1 VNKTGAKVRTEGREG
16 DRLTG
21 DGGEHII
28 HPTGGVALPERSDPR
43 EVRFYLASCF
53 SIYIVWLF
61 VFDSVGRTSAQLPS
75 HDLTLSVDRS
85 IPFVPEFV
93 WIYLLGYIYP
103 LLPLLAVKDWHR
115 FNTSVLA
122 VMLGNMVAYTA
133 YFLLPVSFPVPA
145 MTAGLSAK
153 VLGFH
158 NWLDFH
164 PGANK
169 IPSFH
174 VASVWISYL
183 ACRRQR
189 LRRWGDGAVFAGAAL
204 VTLST
209 LFVKKHLVLDVVA
222 GVLLALAAWFA
233 ARWLYPALSGRAK
246 QPIEGFKRMI
256 RRAGPALFAYL
267 VVLFVFV
274 GLRTG
279 RVPPWFSSVVGLLRF

>member
-1 VNKTGAKVRTEGREG
+1 MEGRKG

-21 DGGEHII
+21 DPGEHII
-28 HPTGGVALPERSDPR
+28 HLTGGVALPERSDSR
-43 EVRFYLASCF
+43 EVRFYLACCF
-53 SIYIVWLF
+53 VIYFVWLF
-61 VFDSVGRTSAQLPS
+61 VFDSVGRTAAQLPS
-75 HDLTLSVDRS
+75 HDLTFSVDRS

-115 FNTSVLA
+115 FNTSILA
-122 VMLGNMVAYTA
+122 VMLGNMVAYAA

-145 MTAGLSAK
+145 TTAGLSAK

-158 NWLDFH
+158 NGLDFH

-183 ACRRQR
+183 ACRRQG
-189 LRRWGDGAVFAGAAL
+189 LRRWGDGAVFTGAVL

-233 ARWLYPALSGRAK
+233 ARWLYPALSGRAE

-279 RVPPWFSSVVGLLRF
+279 CVPPWFSRIVGLFKF